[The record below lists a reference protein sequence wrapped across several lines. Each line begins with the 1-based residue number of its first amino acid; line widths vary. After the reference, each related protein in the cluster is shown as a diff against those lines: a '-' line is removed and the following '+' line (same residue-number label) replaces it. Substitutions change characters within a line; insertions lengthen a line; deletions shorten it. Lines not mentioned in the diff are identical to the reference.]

1 MAEVEADVY
10 FYTQTEKLSEKKMDT
25 VAETLTKINI
35 KTRFETLAD
44 MLSVV
49 KVWGTNWL
57 T

>member
-1 MAEVEADVY
+1 MAEVEADVF

-35 KTRFETLAD
+35 KTLFETLAD
-44 MLSVV
+44 MVSVV